1 MKTDVAILGAGLSGL
16 GCASFLRQAGI
27 KVAVLEKD
35 CVPGG
40 KVQTVQEDGYVVELG
55 PLGWLDKEPAVA
67 AFVNQLGLE
76 ALPAEEA
83 QGQRWL
89 LKDGS
94 LHLLP
99 SGPLSFLRTP
109 LLSGAAKLRLMREPF
124 ISARRDGEE
133 SIHDFA
139 TRRFGKGV
147 ADTFFGAM
155 VSGIF
160 GGDARALSV
169 QAAFPLM
176 AGWESESGS
185 CLRGA
190 MRHMRKKKAQ
200 LKAGESPTTSG
211 KLHSLPQGMGQ
222 LLQVAAQSLGSAYHG
237 STEIDRVV
245 WRHGAWVLFRGG
257 QEVGQADHVVFTTP
271 ACVTAQL
278 LEEGDGSLRRAAAG
292 IQGASLQVVTAAY
305 AREQV
310 AHPLSGFGFLALRG
324 QGFRPLGVQYPSTI
338 FPSQTPSGKV
348 QLRVLLGGSFDP
360 EAANLSDQA
369 LQQAALHPLRDL
381 LGVQGDPERVWMRR
395 IAGGIPQYA
404 LGHLERL
411 AVFQQW
417 ERQLPGLYFAGDSLF
432 GVGVN
437 AVLKQALAVSER
449 IQAKHFA

>member
-27 KVAVLEKD
+27 QVAVFEKD
-35 CVPGG
+35 SVPGG
-40 KVQTVQEDGYVVELG
+40 KVQTVQEDGYIVELG
-55 PLGWLDKEPAVA
+55 PLGWLDKEPAAA

-76 ALPAEEA
+76 TLPAEDA

-99 SGPLSFLRTP
+99 SGILSFLRTP
-109 LLSGAAKLRLMREPF
+109 LLSSASKLRFMREPF
-124 ISARRDGEE
+124 VAARRDGEE

-160 GGDARALSV
+160 GGNARELSV

-185 CLRGA
+185 CARGA
-190 MRHMRKKKAQ
+190 IRNMRKKKAQ
-200 LKAGESPTTSG
+200 LKGGESPTTSG
-211 KLHSLPQGMGQ
+211 KLCSLPQGMGQ
-222 LLQVAAQSLGSAYHG
+222 LLQAATQTLGSDYHG
-237 STEIDRVV
+237 STEIDQVV
-245 WRHGAWVLFRGG
+245 WRKEAWVLLREG

-271 ACVTAQL
+271 ASVTARL

-292 IQGASLQVVTAAY
+292 IKGASLQVVTAAY
-305 AREQV
+305 ARDQV

-360 EAANLSDQA
+360 EAAHLSDQA
-369 LQQAALHPLRDL
+369 LQQEALHPLRDL
-381 LGVQGDPERVWMRR
+381 LGVQGEPEKVWMRR

-404 LGHLERL
+404 LGHLDRL

-417 ERQLPGLYFAGDSLF
+417 ERQQPGLHFAGDSLF

-449 IQAKHFA
+449 IQAKHPA